1 MSDPRS
7 IGLALGG
14 GGARGLAHIGVL
26 KALERHRV
34 PIDIL
39 TGSSMGSVVG
49 AMYAATVDAGWV
61 EERFKE
67 LLESEVFEESGIN
80 LVKPETPSDEPGF
93 LEWAAR
99 YLRDKIILSFSS
111 SRQGLVR
118 SERLSRAIEFL
129 LPVRSFQEL
138 RLPFACTGLDVHTGR
153 DVLLNDGDLV
163 EAVTASSSIPGYL
176 PPVDTKNGLLVDGGA
191 GMPVPGVAAR
201 NLGAAF
207 VIGVDVSIQEFRPL
221 KQQNIL
227 GILGRVSE
235 IMTVKLTESQGNQ
248 GDYTIYPDTLNLHW
262 SQFDRIEELVASGER
277 AVEECLDDLQAKIRS
292 QSGMRAFFRRIFS

>member
-1 MSDPRS
+1 MSNPRP

-26 KALERHRV
+26 KALETYRV

-39 TGSSMGSVVG
+39 TGSSIGAVVG
-49 AMYAATVDAGWV
+49 AMYAPTVDAGWV
-61 EERFKE
+61 EKRFHE
-67 LLESEVFEESGIN
+67 LLDSDVFEESGIN

-99 YLRDKIILSFSS
+99 YLRDKIILNFSG

-129 LPVRSFQEL
+129 LPVRTFQEL
-138 RLPFACTGLDVHTGR
+138 RLPFACTGLDVHTGK
-153 DVLLNDGDLV
+153 DIILNEGDLV

-176 PPVDTKNGLLVDGGA
+176 PPVDTKDGLLVDGAA

-201 NLGAAF
+201 ALGALF
-207 VIGVDVSIQEFRPL
+207 DIGVDVSIRSFNPL
-221 KQQNIL
+221 KQQ
-227 GILGRVSE
+227 
-235 IMTVKLTESQGNQ
+235 K
-248 GDYTIYPDTLNLHW
+248 
-262 SQFDRIEELVASGER
+262 
-277 AVEECLDDLQAKIRS
+277 
-292 QSGMRAFFRRIFS
+292 